1 MRKALVVDDS
11 RAIRMILGRTLREL
25 GYEVGEAGDGKEALE
40 MLEKDAAQYR
50 LVLVD
55 WNMPV
60 MNGLE
65 LLESLRA
72 REKFSSLLIV
82 MVTTET
88 ELGHMALA
96 LEAGANEYV
105 MKPFTKD
112 ILVSKL
118 EMVGAVANGMAA

>member
-1 MRKALVVDDS
+1 
-11 RAIRMILGRTLREL
+11 MILGRTLREL